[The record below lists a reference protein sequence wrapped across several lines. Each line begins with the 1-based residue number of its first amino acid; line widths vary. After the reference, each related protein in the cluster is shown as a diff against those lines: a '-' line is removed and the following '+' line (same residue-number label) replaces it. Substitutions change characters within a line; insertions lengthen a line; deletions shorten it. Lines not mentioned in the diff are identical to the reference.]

1 MNDFWRGMITAWER
15 QIDIL
20 SAQVEDLESKY
31 HDPQL
36 ANAMSNLEKARQDL
50 HAINAG
56 RHDN

>member
-1 MNDFWRGMITAWER
+1 MITAWER